1 MAKKNIENTK
11 TTLKYKTAKCKVLAY
26 NSNTK
31 ELDIEFK
38 GYGIRLSDIED
49 MATDTVVVK
58 YYGEIG
64 RPNFSCNI

>member
-26 NSNTK
+26 NSYTK

-38 GYGIRLSDIED
+38 GYGI
-49 MATDTVVVK
+49 
-58 YYGEIG
+58 
-64 RPNFSCNI
+64 SCYIFC